1 VVAVDAHLQGGA
13 GSRARGQHKS
23 RQGAAPLGLLSGSS
37 RAPLWLLSGSS
48 RLLSGSSL
56 APLGLLSGSSLAPLG
71 LLSAPLG
78 LLSLSG
84 SSRAL
89 SGSSRGPLGS
99 SRRREGGDVHP
110 LAQLARGG
118 VRAVDASDAD
128 LPTAISLRSSCSAN
142 LGYISA
148 RARLDPVRPSIG
160 LSVRLSLRLSVRLAP
175 SVRGARP
182 SAPARAPPR
191 GQAPT
196 KSKTRNHGC
205 VYETATGRP
214 STARLS
220 FATRGTRAYLG
231 FISAISRLDG
241 SIFRDQGHQG
251 APTVSGTGQGRVVR
265 AKGPPL
271 RPGEGRHGAPNA
283 TRESSLSSR

>member
-1 VVAVDAHLQGGA
+1 MRTCREGRGA
-13 GSRARGQHKS
+13 EP
-23 RQGAAPLGLLSGSS
+23 GASTSLAKVPLLSGSS
-37 RAPLWLLSGSS
+37 LAPLWLLSGSS
-48 RLLSGSSL
+48 RAPLRPSR
-56 APLGLLSGSSLAPLG
+56 APLGSSRAPLG
-71 LLSAPLG
+71 SSRAPL
-78 LLSLSG
+78 G

-175 SVRGARP
+175 SVRVARP

-231 FISAISRLDG
+231 FISVISRLDG